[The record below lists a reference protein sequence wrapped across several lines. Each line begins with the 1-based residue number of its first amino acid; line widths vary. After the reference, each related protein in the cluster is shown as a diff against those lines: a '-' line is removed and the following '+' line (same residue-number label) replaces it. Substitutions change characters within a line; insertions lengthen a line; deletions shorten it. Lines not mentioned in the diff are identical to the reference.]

1 MLRSMF
7 SAISGLRA
15 HQTKLDVTG
24 NNIANVN
31 TVGFKA
37 SQTVFQDT
45 LSQVIRAGGAPAQN
59 RGGTNPAQVGLGV
72 KVAAITTNWNQGATQ
87 STGRATD
94 FMIEGDG
101 FFVTRAG
108 NEQLYTRAGSF
119 DFDGTGKLVTPDG
132 SILQGWMADASGT
145 INPNGPIKD
154 LSVPYGQTS
163 RPWPRPRARSPE
175 TCRRATPPARAC
187 RPPTTMYDQ
196 QGVGHDVSY
205 TFTKNA
211 TDDWSLAVTVDG
223 APMTLSDDSVTFDA
237 DGTMSN
243 PAAPY
248 SVDFTP
254 PACAGWPGPVTLDLS
269 GIKQYGSA
277 NTVSATKQDGFAMG
291 SLQSFSLGNDG
302 TITGVYCNGLR
313 QPIGQLAMASFNNPG
328 GLEKAGNSSFRVG
341 DNSGAAMVGLA
352 GTGGRGVLNV
362 RRAGD
367 VERRPRRGVHRADR
381 RPARV
386 PGQQPRDHQLRRDP
400 PGPGQP
406 QALSEDLPPPRPV
419 AR

>member
-31 TVGFKA
+31 TVGFKG

-45 LSQVIRAGGAPAQN
+45 LSQVIRAGGAAAQN

-108 NEQLYTRAGSF
+108 NESLYTRAGSF
-119 DFDGTGKLVTPDG
+119 DFDSTGKLVTADG
-132 SILQGWMADASGT
+132 SILQGWMAQPDGS

-154 LSVPYGQTS
+154 LSVPYGQTVAPVAS
-163 RPWPRPRARSPE
+163 TTGTIAGNLPSGEIAGKSVQ
-175 TCRRATPPARAC
+175 TA
-187 RPPTTMYDQ
+187 TTMYDQ

-223 APMTLSDDSVTFDA
+223 APVALSDSSVTFNP
-237 DGTMSN
+237 DGTMLN
-243 PAAPY
+243 PATP
-248 SVDFTP
+248 STVDFTP
-254 PACAGWPGPVTLDLS
+254 GVAGWPGPVTLDLK

-277 NTVSATKQDGFAMG
+277 NTVSATAQNGFAMG
-291 SLQSFSLGNDG
+291 SLESFSLANDG
-302 TITGVYCNGLR
+302 TITGIYSNGLR
-313 QPIGQLAMASFNNPG
+313 QAIGQLAMASFNNPG

-341 DNSGAAMVGLA
+341 DNSGNAMVGQA
-352 GTGGRGVLNV
+352 GTGGRGVLN
-362 RRAGD
+362 AGALEMSNVD
-367 VERRPRRGVHRADR
+367 LAEEFTGLIVAQRGFQANS
-381 RPARV
+381 RV
-386 PGQQPRDHQLRRDP
+386 ITSSDEILQ
-400 PGPGQP
+400 
-406 QALSEDLPPPRPV
+406 DLVNLKR
-419 AR
+419 

>member
-45 LSQVIRAGGAPAQN
+45 LSQVIRAGGAAAQN

-119 DFDGTGKLVTPDG
+119 DFDSTGKLVTPDG

-154 LSVPYGQTS
+154 LSVPYGQTVA
-163 RPWPRPRARSPE
+163 PV
-175 TCRRATPPARAC
+175 ATTSGTLAGNLPSGNATGTSVQTA
-187 RPPTTMYDQ
+187 TTMYDQ

-223 APMTLSDDSVTFDA
+223 APMTLSDNSVTFNA

-243 PAAPY
+243 PTAPY

-254 PACAGWPGPVTLDLS
+254 GVAGWPGPVTLDLS

-291 SLQSFSLGNDG
+291 SLESFSLGNDG
-302 TITGVYCNGLR
+302 TITGVYSNGLR
-313 QPIGQLAMASFNNPG
+313 QSIGQLAMASFNNPG

-341 DNSGAAMVGLA
+341 DNSGAAMVGQA
-352 GTGGRGVLNV
+352 GTGGRGVLN
-362 RRAGD
+362 AGALEMSNVD
-367 VERRPRRGVHRADR
+367 LAEEFTGLIVAQRGFQANS
-381 RPARV
+381 RV
-386 PGQQPRDHQLRRDP
+386 ITSSDEILQ
-400 PGPGQP
+400 
-406 QALSEDLPPPRPV
+406 DLVNLKR
-419 AR
+419 